1 MIKLLLV
8 TQGGIILK
16 KCIVMPD
23 SFKGSI
29 SSMDACHIIRDE
41 ILVHQPNCIVDLIPV
56 ADGGEGTVDCFLEAL
71 GGEKITL
78 TVSGPFGESVEA
90 YYARCGD
97 IAIIEMAQAAG
108 LPQAEGRLNPAK
120 ATTYGVGEL
129 IRHAVEQGVSE
140 IYLGLGGSCT
150 NDAGVGMARAL
161 GGLFFRGEEVFVP
174 SADTLHQITRYDI
187 SAVQE
192 QLKGCKITA
201 MCDIDNP
208 LFGEQGAA
216 YIFAPQ
222 KGADEAMVRLLDE
235 NLRAIGALMGDVPEI
250 PGAGAAGGMGAGV
263 VAFLNGTLKP
273 GIQTVL
279 DLVSFEKRLADTDVV
294 FTGEGKIDAQSLRGK
309 VVIGIARRAK
319 KVGVPVVA
327 LVGDIGEGVEGAYEE
342 GVAAI
347 FSINQVAVPFSQARL
362 RSKRDLRQTV
372 ENLMRFQLI

>member
-1 MIKLLLV
+1 M
-8 TQGGIILK
+8 K

-29 SSMDACHIIRDE
+29 SSIDACHIIQE
-41 ILVHQPNCIVDLIPV
+41 AILAHQPDCVVDLIPV

-71 GGEKITL
+71 GGEKVTVA
-78 TVSGPFGESVEA
+78 VSGPFGEPVEA
-90 YYARCGD
+90 YYARCGN

-129 IRHAVEQGVSE
+129 IQHAAEQGASE

-161 GGLFFRGEEVFVP
+161 GAVFYRGEDAFVP
-174 SADTLHQITRYDI
+174 DADTLHQITRFDR
-187 SAVQE
+187 SAVSMH
-192 QLKGCKITA
+192 LKGCTVTA

-216 YIFAPQ
+216 YVFAPQ
-222 KGADEAMVRLLDE
+222 KGADEAMVQLLDQ
-235 NLRAIGALMGDVPEI
+235 NLRALGTLIGETADL

-279 DLVSFEKRLADTDVV
+279 DLVSFEERLADTDAV

-319 KVGVPVVA
+319 KMGVPVIA
-327 LVGDIGEGVEGAYEE
+327 LVGDIGEGAEGAYDE

-362 RSKRDLRQTV
+362 RSKQDLRQTV
-372 ENLMRFQLI
+372 DNLMRFQRI